1 MNTIISEI
9 LSNTKTIAVVGLSA
23 NPDRPSYDVALYMQK
38 QGFRIIPVNPNEEM
52 ILGEKSYPNLSA
64 IPFNIDL
71 VNVFRKSQDCSEI
84 VTEAVKVRVKYV
96 WLQLGVINLESQEI
110 ATNAGI
116 NFVMDRCLKIEHFLI
131 KNE

>member
-96 WLQLGVINLESQEI
+96 GLQLGVINLESQEI

>member
-23 NPDRPSYDVALYMQK
+23 NPERPSYDVALYMQQ
-38 QGFRIIPVNPNEEM
+38 QGFRIIPVNPNEDM
-52 ILGEKSYPNLSA
+52 ILGEQSYPNLSA

-71 VNVFRKSQDCSEI
+71 VNVFRKSQDCAEI
-84 VTEAVKVRVKYV
+84 VNEAVKVRAKYV
-96 WLQLGVINLESQEI
+96 WLQLGVVNLEAQEI
-110 ATNAGI
+110 ATDAGI
-116 NFVMDRCLKIEHFLI
+116 NFVMDRCLKIEYFLI

>member
-1 MNTIISEI
+1 MNLIISEI

-23 NPDRPSYDVALYMQK
+23 NPERPSYDVALYMQQ

-52 ILGEKSYPNLSA
+52 ILGEKSYPSLST

-84 VTEAVKVRVKYV
+84 VTEAVKVNAKHV
-96 WLQLGVINLESQEI
+96 WLQLGVVNLEAQEI

-116 NFVMDRCLKIEHFLI
+116 NFVMDRCLKVEHFFI
-131 KNE
+131 KHE